1 MDPEPTLHIAAEL
14 KNLSLIRRFI
24 QETAAALG
32 ADRAVIADMILATDE
47 AVTNV
52 IVHGYQDR
60 PGMIEIEL
68 QRNGDAIVIYL
79 RDESLPF
86 DPTSVPPPDVT
97 QPLEERPLGGMGIHL
112 IRQLMDDV
120 SHHITPQGG
129 NELIMTKRGID

>member
-14 KNLSLIRRFI
+14 KNLSLIRRFV

-68 QRNGDAIVIYL
+68 RRNGDAIVIYL
-79 RDESLPF
+79 RDRSVPF
-86 DPTSVPPPDVT
+86 DPASVPAPDMT

-129 NELIMTKRGID
+129 NELIMTKRGIA